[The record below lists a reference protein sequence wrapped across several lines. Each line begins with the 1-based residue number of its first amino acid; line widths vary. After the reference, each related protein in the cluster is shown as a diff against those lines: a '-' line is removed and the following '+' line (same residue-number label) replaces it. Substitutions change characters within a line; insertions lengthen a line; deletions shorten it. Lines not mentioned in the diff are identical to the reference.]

1 MRIAGKF
8 EQRFDPS
15 VAMIVAE
22 IPAKQFRKVER
33 QLRAIQGLMFT
44 RRPPRD
50 DPPGKRTATL
60 QAVTPCRVAVVPQAL
75 LDRDAL
81 AELAK
86 GRRGADLDSER
97 NPSSK

>member
-1 MRIAGKF
+1 
-8 EQRFDPS
+8 
-15 VAMIVAE
+15 VIVAE

-44 RRPPRD
+44 RQPARD
-50 DPPGKRTATL
+50 APPGRRMATL
-60 QAVTPCRVAVVPQAL
+60 RAMTPCRVAVVPEAL

-86 GRRGADLDSER
+86 GRRGADQDSVG
-97 NPSSK
+97 NSSSK

>member
-1 MRIAGKF
+1 MA
-8 EQRFDPS
+8 
-15 VAMIVAE
+15 VIVAE

-44 RRPPRD
+44 RQPPRD
-50 DPPGKRTATL
+50 APPGRRMATL
-60 QAVTPCRVAVVPQAL
+60 RAMTPCRVAVVPEAL

-86 GRRGADLDSER
+86 GRRGADQDSVG
-97 NPSSK
+97 NSSSK